1 MPWAARRTGAT
12 RPEETGL
19 MPLQSARMIP
29 SIQLTTVEDSMK
41 RLLAAAASALIAIAG
56 VPTADADIIEVC
68 RAKRGGMLYW
78 PLGMSEGKCRKG
90 DMALKVESPMGGAA
104 NVEGTGV
111 IATFLDGAVDLI
123 AERHLSV
130 AQDPEHGEPC
140 SMWVETDPDVRMLRL
155 SDSDWSN
162 AGTWLDRHMDEV
174 EAQRSEAPL
183 PFQRSLLAQLL
194 QPRFA
199 ASGGRQEFIT
209 EDGFHL
215 VIKDVLLTWDMGDK
229 SGCYGRATV
238 SGRQR

>member
-1 MPWAARRTGAT
+1 
-12 RPEETGL
+12 
-19 MPLQSARMIP
+19 
-29 SIQLTTVEDSMK
+29 MK
-41 RLLAAAASALIAIAG
+41 RLLLAAAASALIAIPG
-56 VPTADADIIEVC
+56 VPTVKADIVEVC
-68 RAKRGGMLYW
+68 RANRGGMLYW
-78 PLGMSEGKCRKG
+78 PLGESEGKCRKG
-90 DMALKVESPMGGAA
+90 DTALKVESPMGGAA

-155 SDSDWSN
+155 SDSNSSS
-162 AGTWLDRHMDEV
+162 AGTWLDRHIDEV
-174 EAQRSEAPL
+174 EAQESEAPL

-209 EDGFHL
+209 EDGFRL
-215 VIKDVLLTWDMGDK
+215 VIEDVLLTWDMGDNP
-229 SGCYGRATV
+229 GCYGRATV
-238 SGRQR
+238 SSRQR

>member
-1 MPWAARRTGAT
+1 M
-12 RPEETGL
+12 
-19 MPLQSARMIP
+19 
-29 SIQLTTVEDSMK
+29 EDTMK
-41 RLLAAAASALIAIAG
+41 RPCFAAAISALIAIPG
-56 VPTADADIIEVC
+56 VPTAEADIINVC
-68 RAKRGGMLYW
+68 RAKRTGALYW
-78 PLGMSEGKCRKG
+78 PLDKNQGKCRPG
-90 DMALKVESPMGGAA
+90 DIALELERKPDGAA

-162 AGTWLDRHMDEV
+162 AGTWLDRHIDEV
-174 EAQRSEAPL
+174 EAQESEAPL

-199 ASGGRQEFIT
+199 ASGGRQEFLT

-215 VIKDVLLTWDMGDK
+215 VIEDVLLTWDLGDQ
-229 SGCYGRATV
+229 SGCFGRATV